1 MLKHFVMIK
10 YKPDT
15 PQSHIERFM
24 REAEAMKGEIKELLD
39 IEVGRDVVE
48 EPRSWHVLLSTLF
61 EDEAALKRYQAHEVH
76 QALMVFNGPQVESV
90 AVIDY
95 PAPG

>member
-10 YKPDT
+10 YKPET
-15 PQSHIERFM
+15 PEAHIERFV
-24 REAEAMKGEIKELLD
+24 REAEAMKNEIDELLE
-39 IEVGRDVVE
+39 IEVGRDVVK

-61 EDEAALKRYQAHEVH
+61 VDEQALKRYQAHEVH
-76 QALMVFNGPQVESV
+76 QALMAFNGPQVESV

-95 PAPG
+95 PAP